1 MGPITNRRANL
12 NYLFLLDQEV
22 FDQEDQQKQILY
34 SAALPSSKL
43 VGQVD
48 WQTSKDKAAAEE
60 KLFEE
65 FSTSNNFVENIGE
78 ANEAIAMLTSLKEE
92 KLIQMKRVNPS
103 IPANPEYSA
112 TVTLPK
118 LELMKFGG
126 NPVEWEP
133 FWDQFSAAVDSKNL
147 PPVQKLAYLNSCLT
161 DNALAKV
168 RGYAVV
174 ERNYTTVVDVLKK
187 SFGNKAVA
195 TSLLHSQLRDLK
207 AGNGDT
213 KALRLFNNELE
224 RILLQMSQLGEDSN
238 SPFVV
243 ALVESKMPRGVMTEI
258 CRKKEG
264 IADWNIQALKAAIDS
279 LINLRE
285 EVDRTCGPYVKPQK
299 GDRPAKDNK
308 SSANSPTSSFATTTK
323 ESKEKSAANQRKA
336 RSQLLLM
343 KRQAREKGLCDRCL
357 YPLEK
362 HKGECRAR
370 DCLVCDERHHF
381 TLCPNRKTDSQKSSN
396 LTSLLTNKSRATI
409 GSIWVL
415 LDSCSEA
422 EFVATSAVE
431 RLQLKLKKKDD
442 LTLHVCGE
450 TKANQLTSY
459 VVPVNLHLKNGAT
472 IHINANTLDHITAGI
487 QHVTVDQEDSD
498 LLSSSPIEVEMLIG
512 VAYYYQLMDWKMP
525 KKMPSGLY
533 KIETKLGPMLTGE
546 GAFTKHKKGTS
557 SFVNFSAEKST
568 NEVLE
573 QFWQLENLGIS
584 EDPAENDDETA
595 MELFQKSINF
605 KDGRYCVR
613 WPWKTNAPPLP
624 SNYKIALS
632 RLHSTW
638 KTVNEATGYTTTTKL
653 SKISS
658 AKYD

>member
-1 MGPITNRRANL
+1 
-12 NYLFLLDQEV
+12 
-22 FDQEDQQKQILY
+22 
-34 SAALPSSKL
+34 
-43 VGQVD
+43 
-48 WQTSKDKAAAEE
+48 
-60 KLFEE
+60 
-65 FSTSNNFVENIGE
+65 
-78 ANEAIAMLTSLKEE
+78 
-92 KLIQMKRVNPS
+92 
-103 IPANPEYSA
+103 
-112 TVTLPK
+112 
-118 LELMKFGG
+118 MKFGG

-323 ESKEKSAANQRKA
+323 ESKEKSAAKSKEGKESATPYEKAGNQRRRSSLAPFAMVTTTGWIAVHMQLHKLALVRPEKKA
-336 RSQLLLM
+336 CVTDVSTLWRST
-343 KRQAREKGLCDRCL
+343 KESAE
-357 YPLEK
+357 LETAWLPSPTP
-362 HKGECRAR
+362 HKPHISTE
-370 DCLVCDERHHF
+370 V
-381 TLCPNRKTDSQKSSN
+381 
-396 LTSLLTNKSRATI
+396 
-409 GSIWVL
+409 WVL

-525 KKMPSGLY
+525 KKMPSG
-533 KIETKLGPMLTGE
+533 E

-613 WPWKTNAPPLP
+613 WPWKTNAPPLHP
-624 SNYKIALS
+624 
-632 RLHSTW
+632 
-638 KTVNEATGYTTTTKL
+638 TTKL
-653 SKISS
+653 P
-658 AKYD
+658 

>member
-1 MGPITNRRANL
+1 
-12 NYLFLLDQEV
+12 
-22 FDQEDQQKQILY
+22 
-34 SAALPSSKL
+34 
-43 VGQVD
+43 
-48 WQTSKDKAAAEE
+48 
-60 KLFEE
+60 
-65 FSTSNNFVENIGE
+65 
-78 ANEAIAMLTSLKEE
+78 
-92 KLIQMKRVNPS
+92 
-103 IPANPEYSA
+103 
-112 TVTLPK
+112 
-118 LELMKFGG
+118 
-126 NPVEWEP
+126 
-133 FWDQFSAAVDSKNL
+133 
-147 PPVQKLAYLNSCLT
+147 
-161 DNALAKV
+161 
-168 RGYAVV
+168 
-174 ERNYTTVVDVLKK
+174 
-187 SFGNKAVA
+187 
-195 TSLLHSQLRDLK
+195 
-207 AGNGDT
+207 
-213 KALRLFNNELE
+213 
-224 RILLQMSQLGEDSN
+224 
-238 SPFVV
+238 
-243 ALVESKMPRGVMTEI
+243 MPRGVMTEI

-323 ESKEKSAANQRKA
+323 ESKEKSAAKPKEGKESATPYEKAGNQKKKKFPCTFCDGDHNRLDCSTYATAQA
-336 RSQLLLM
+336 RLG
-343 KRQAREKGLCDRCL
+343 KAREKGLCDRCL

-370 DCLVCDERHHF
+370 DCLV
-381 TLCPNRKTDSQKSSN
+381 
-396 LTSLLTNKSRATI
+396 
-409 GSIWVL
+409 WVL

-595 MELFQKSINF
+595 MELFQKSITS
-605 KDGRYCVR
+605 KTDATVLDGHG
-613 WPWKTNAPPLP
+613 KLM
-624 SNYKIALS
+624 
-632 RLHSTW
+632 LHHSHP
-638 KTVNEATGYTTTTKL
+638 TTKL
-653 SKISS
+653 P
-658 AKYD
+658 